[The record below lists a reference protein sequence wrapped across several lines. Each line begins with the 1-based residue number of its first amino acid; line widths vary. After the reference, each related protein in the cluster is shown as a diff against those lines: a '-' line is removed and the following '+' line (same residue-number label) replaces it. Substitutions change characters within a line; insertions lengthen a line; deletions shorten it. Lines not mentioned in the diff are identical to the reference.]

1 MPSKLVQD
9 HFFNPRNVGDLGNRG
24 YCGRAGS
31 LSCGAVVQVSI
42 SVDEAQTIR
51 EIKFKAAGC
60 SVLVAAASLLTET
73 VEGNTTGAVAALAQS
88 TRQPELTY
96 LLSEEGADRAHCAS
110 LASEA
115 LLSAITCYSDSV
127 RHEWEG
133 DEALICTCFCVSERT
148 IETEIQR
155 SGLSTVKEVIKGCRA
170 GGGCRSCWPL
180 IEDMLRRDTD
190 FSL

>member
-1 MPSKLVQD
+1 MPSKLLQD

-42 SVDEAQTIR
+42 SVDEARTIR

-60 SVLVAAASLLTET
+60 SVLVAAASLLTEV
-73 VEGNTTGAVAALAQS
+73 VEGNTAGAVAALAQ
-88 TRQPELTY
+88 RPLPEVTY

-115 LLSAITCYSDSV
+115 LLSAITRYSDSV

-155 SGLSTVKEVIKGCRA
+155 SGLSTVKEVTKACRA

-180 IEDMLRRDTD
+180 IEDMLRSSTD